1 MVEELAAEN
10 GILSMVRSESGELI
24 IDSHEPSSASS
35 PFVHWSCRDAGERQR
50 LRILE
55 SPTDW
60 VNLGAGGVLAAPQ
73 EARGA

>member
-1 MVEELAAEN
+1 MSPVPRHLLSFIGAAAMLA
-10 GILSMVRSESGELI
+10 
-24 IDSHEPSSASS
+24 SA
-35 PFVHWSCRDAGERQR
+35 QR

-60 VNLGAGGVLAAPQ
+60 VNVGAGGVLAAPQ